1 MTEITVNGMTCTSCA
16 THVKDAL
23 EKIPGVNAAVV
34 SYPES
39 RAQVMA
45 DTAVS
50 HNQLLA
56 AIAALG
62 YQGSIRVGD
71 FKDEPKIRDALEG
84 AGLHIAIIGSG
95 GAAMAAALKAVEQG
109 ATVTLIERGTI
120 GGTCVNI
127 GCVPSKIMIR
137 AAHIA
142 HLRRESPFDGGIAAT
157 VPAID
162 RSKLLAQQQAR
173 VDELR
178 HAKYEGILDGNPA
191 ITVLHGEARFK
202 DDQSLVVR
210 LNEGGEREVTFDRCL
225 VATGASPAVPPIPGL
240 KESPYWTSTEALV
253 SDTIPARLAVIGSSV
268 VALELAQAFARLGSQ
283 VTILARSTLFFRED
297 PAIGEAVTAAFR
309 AEGIEVLEH
318 TQASQVAHVNGEF
331 VLTTGHGELRAD
343 KLLVATGRAPNTRS
357 LALDAAGVTVNAQG
371 AIVIDQGMRTS
382 NPNIYAAGD
391 CTDQPQFVYVAAAA
405 GTRAAINMTGGDA
418 ALNLTAMPAV
428 VFTDPQVATVGY
440 SEAEAH
446 HDGIETDSRTLTL
459 DNVPRA
465 LANFDTRGFIK
476 LVIEEGSG
484 RLIGVQAVAPE
495 AGELIQTAV
504 LAIRNRMTVQELA
517 DQLFPYLTMVE
528 GLKLAAQTP
537 LGEICRY
544 RVCRVMPSSRHRS
557 PTLVSGCP
565 IAAIARRSLAAVILN
580 GRPPF
585 RPRARADAKPA
596 MVRSA
601 INSRSNSANAAKM
614 PKTSLPAAVV
624 VSMAAPWPVNTLR
637 PMPRAVRSC
646 TVLMRWRKSRPSRSS
661 FHTTSVSPGR
671 SAFRQLTKPGRSSRL
686 PDAWS
691 S

>member
-1 MTEITVNGMTCTSCA
+1 MTTLKITGMTCDSCA
-16 THVKDAL
+16 AHVKEAL
-23 EKIPGVNAAVV
+23 EKVPGVQSAVV
-34 SYPES
+34 SYAKGA
-39 RAQVMA
+39 AQL
-45 DTAVS
+45 DLDPGTAS
-50 HNQLLA
+50 DALTA
-56 AIAALG
+56 AVAGLG
-62 YQGSIRVGD
+62 YKATLADAPPTDNRSRLLDKVRGWMGAADKHGD
-71 FKDEPKIRDALEG
+71 GERPLQ
-84 AGLHIAIIGSG
+84 IAVIGSG

-109 ATVTLIERGTI
+109 AKVTLIERGTV
-120 GGTCVNI
+120 GGTCVNV

-142 HLRRESPFDGGIAAT
+142 HLRRESPFDGGIAAI

-173 VDELR
+173 VDDLR

-191 ITVLHGEARFK
+191 ITLLRGEARFK
-202 DDQSLVVR
+202 DAQSLVVR
-210 LNEGGEREVTFDRCL
+210 LNDGGERVVVFDHCL

-240 KESPYWTSTEALV
+240 KDTPYWTSTEALV
-253 SDTIPARLAVIGSSV
+253 SDTIPERLAVIGSSV

-297 PAIGEAVTAAFR
+297 PAIGEAITAAFR
-309 AEGIEVLEH
+309 AEGITVLEH
-318 TQASQVAHVNGEF
+318 TQASQVAHTDGEF
-331 VLTTGHGELRAD
+331 VLTTGHGEVRAD

-371 AIVIDQGMRTS
+371 AIVIDKGMRTS
-382 NPNIYAAGD
+382 TPQIYAAGD

-405 GTRAAINMTGGDA
+405 GTRAAINMTGGEASLD
-418 ALNLTAMPAV
+418 LTAMPAV

-465 LANFDTRGFIK
+465 LANFDTSGFIK

-528 GLKLAAQTP
+528 GLKLAAQTFSKDVKQ
-537 LGEICRY
+537 L
-544 RVCRVMPSSRHRS
+544 
-557 PTLVSGCP
+557 
-565 IAAIARRSLAAVILN
+565 
-580 GRPPF
+580 
-585 RPRARADAKPA
+585 
-596 MVRSA
+596 
-601 INSRSNSANAAKM
+601 
-614 PKTSLPAAVV
+614 
-624 VSMAAPWPVNTLR
+624 
-637 PMPRAVRSC
+637 SC
-646 TVLMRWRKSRPSRSS
+646 CA
-661 FHTTSVSPGR
+661 G
-671 SAFRQLTKPGRSSRL
+671 
-686 PDAWS
+686 
-691 S
+691 